1 MKLIAISDTH
11 LKDAAFPQD
20 LMEIIKDCDM
30 VVHAGDFTSIDC
42 YKTLSSAVK
51 LKAVHG
57 NSDDAELKKLL
68 PEKLKFEVDGV
79 SVGVVHQGSLSIT
92 NTTALRYLALEMGV
106 GVLIFGHL
114 HRPFIDKSNVML
126 VCPGSPTS
134 PRMADPTVVELII
147 ENGSVNGRIIE
158 IKGKSCDYLAF
169 SRRLGKNPDLS

>member
-30 VVHAGDFTSIDC
+30 VVHAGDFTSINC

-51 LKAVHG
+51 LKAVYG
-57 NSDDAELKKLL
+57 NSDDDELKKLL
-68 PEKLKFEVDGV
+68 PEKLKFEVGGV
-79 SVGVVHQGSLSIT
+79 SIGVVHQGSLSIT
-92 NTTALRYLALEMGV
+92 NKTALRYLALEMGV
-106 GVLIFGHL
+106 NVLIFGHL
-114 HRPFIDKSNVML
+114 HRPLIDKSNVML

-134 PRMADPTVVELII
+134 PRMADPTVVEMVI

-158 IKGKSCDYLAF
+158 VKGKSCDYLAF
-169 SRRLGKNPDLS
+169 SRSLGKNLD